1 MSVSTADACHN
12 ETRLKL
18 FVALSGDDRRRQHS
32 EKDVQGKKKMTPA
45 RGVKRKLPCRGRGA
59 RARLRTRSGAP
70 TRSALNPGIV
80 MISHTH
86 TMTQLLSA
94 QSIHLT
100 CKACNPLLNKCS
112 AAETQGTER
121 IHTDEC
127 SRPTDSLFTRRQ
139 IYMLSLSRNKKGV
152 GNKNRTTIKTKKQNK
167 Y

>member
-45 RGVKRKLPCRGRGA
+45 RGVKRKLPCRGRSA

-100 CKACNPLLNKCS
+100 RKACNPLVNKCS
-112 AAETQGTER
+112 AAETHGTER
-121 IHTDEC
+121 IHTDERSC
-127 SRPTDSLFTRRQ
+127 VSAALHLFTMNYQ
-139 IYMLSLSRNKKGV
+139 LAQSTALLLVK
-152 GNKNRTTIKTKKQNK
+152 
-167 Y
+167 

>member
-70 TRSALNPGIV
+70 TRLAVNPGIV

-100 CKACNPLLNKCS
+100 LKACNLLVNKCS
-112 AAETQGTER
+112 AAETHGTEKT
-121 IHTDEC
+121 HTDER
-127 SRPTDSLFTRRQ
+127 SPPTDSPFPRRQ
-139 IYMLSLSRNKKGV
+139 IYMPSPSRNNKKRK
-152 GNKNRTTIKTKKQNK
+152 NKTPKNNK
-167 Y
+167 